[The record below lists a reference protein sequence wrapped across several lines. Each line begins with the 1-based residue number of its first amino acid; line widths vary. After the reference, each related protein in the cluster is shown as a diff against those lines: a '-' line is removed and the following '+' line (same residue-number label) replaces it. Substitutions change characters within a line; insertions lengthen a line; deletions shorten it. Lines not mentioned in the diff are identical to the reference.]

1 MKSNASGEW
10 SLTRPS
16 SPGKQLFKNCD
27 FTFVHAKIA
36 IDCRFLGGNAFF
48 WSKYPPYTVLQL
60 INISQAGRLWK
71 DGEFN
76 SQVKTKLLNWKWNI
90 TNHSMEGEI
99 WKSSQ
104 KLRLLSPDKCFCGGK
119 FDRTNVN
126 FFTIWF
132 LNSYPS
138 QNNNFKWYLSNR
150 MGLDGEAC
158 VLRLLCEVI
167 LSQTNICTSLGFV
180 WINVLLSNQKNVLLM
195 NLMGAVST
203 NVY

>member
-1 MKSNASGEW
+1 M
-10 SLTRPS
+10 
-16 SPGKQLFKNCD
+16 
-27 FTFVHAKIA
+27 
-36 IDCRFLGGNAFF
+36 
-48 WSKYPPYTVLQL
+48 QL

-90 TNHSMEGEI
+90 TNHSMEGEV

-104 KLRLLSPDKCFCGGK
+104 KLRLLFPVKCFCGGK

-167 LSQTNICTSLGFV
+167 LSQTNIHLLDLFGLMHCWLIQKMYYWWIWWVLYQPMCIIVMKLISAFV
-180 WINVLLSNQKNVLLM
+180 LVWKGNDLFSM
-195 NLMGAVST
+195 RAF
-203 NVY
+203 